1 MKNSYRNLSMTYIIA
16 MMTFVISP
24 ATMAEDQLDMLDANA
39 NNFLFSDQDIISVH
53 NRRYNRRH
61 HRRYHRHH
69 HRRYNRHHHRRYN
82 RHNYRRYNRYDRRY
96 HRHHRRHYY
105 YDRYYTY

>member
-1 MKNSYRNLSMTYIIA
+1 MKHNYRNLSITYIIA

-53 NRRYNRRH
+53 NRRYN
-61 HRRYHRHH
+61 HRHH

-82 RHNYRRYNRYDRRY
+82 RHHHRRYNRYDRRY
-96 HRHHRRHYY
+96 RRHHRRHYY
-105 YDRYYTY
+105 DDRYSTY

>member
-1 MKNSYRNLSMTYIIA
+1 MKHNYRNLSITYIIA

-53 NRRYNRRH
+53 NRRYG
-61 HRRYHRHH
+61 HRGRYGH
-69 HRRYNRHHHRRYN
+69 HRRYNRHNYRRHN

-96 HRHHRRHYY
+96 RRHHRRHYY
-105 YDRYYTY
+105 DDRYSTY